1 MSRSNEF
8 KDFTSAV
15 KGIQNKYKDFLALK
29 DELEKEC
36 EKEKNELEESISNN
50 KLEKLIKEYYNE
62 KI

>member
-1 MSRSNEF
+1 MPRSNEF
-8 KDFTSAV
+8 NDFTSAS
-15 KGIQNKYKDFLALK
+15 KGIRNIYNDLLALK